1 MPEWWT
7 YRLSDFLMFTPGT
20 YYRLFERQN
29 EALWPLQLFTLALGV
44 VLTGTAWRVAGRR
57 QVLPGLLAMVWVF
70 VAWAFHWQRYAPINL
85 AAKWFAAAFVL
96 EALLLAGWAARMAAS
111 QTAAPRRRG
120 GLVMSLLG
128 LVLLPLIGPLLGRSW
143 AAVELFGLAP
153 DPTATVTLGLL
164 LMTGAPAP
172 LLVIPLLWCVA
183 SWATLWAMDAGDAW
197 VILGAGLL
205 AAGSVVGRKVRS
217 ARQGSRTG

>member
-29 EALWPLQLFTLALGV
+29 EALWPLQLFTLALGL
-44 VLTGTAWRVAGRR
+44 VLTGTAWQVAGRR

-70 VAWAFHWQRYAPINL
+70 VAWAFHWQDYAPINL

-96 EALLLAGWAARMAAS
+96 EALLLAGWAARMAATP
-111 QTAAPRRRG
+111 TAASRSRV
-120 GLVMSLLG
+120 GLVMSLFGLG
-128 LVLLPLIGPLLGRSW
+128 LLPLIGPLLGRSW
-143 AAVELFGLAP
+143 TAVELFGLAP

-172 LLVIPLLWCVA
+172 LLLIPLLWCVV

-197 VILGAGLL
+197 VILGVGVV
-205 AAGSVVGRKVRS
+205 VVGGLVERKVRS
-217 ARQGSRTG
+217 VRQGSMAG

>member
-29 EALWPLQLFTLALGV
+29 AALWPLQLFTLALGV
-44 VLTGTAWRVAGRR
+44 VLTGMAWRGAERR
-57 QVLPGLLAMVWVF
+57 FLLPGLLALVWAF

-85 AAKWFAAAFVL
+85 AAKWFAAAFML
-96 EALLLAGWAARMAAS
+96 ESLVFAGWAALRAATPTPAS
-111 QTAAPRRRG
+111 GSRV
-120 GLVMSLLG
+120 GLIVALFGLG
-128 LVLLPLIGPLLGRSW
+128 VLPLIGPLLGRSW
-143 AAVELFGLAP
+143 TAIELFGLAP

-164 LMTGAPAP
+164 LMTGAPAW
-172 LLVIPLLWCVA
+172 LLVIPLLWCVV

-197 VILGAGLL
+197 VMLGVGLVVVAGL
-205 AAGSVVGRKVRS
+205 AVRRVKS
-217 ARQGSRTG
+217 EK